1 MNNETQTVITDK
13 GPHVS
18 KEITRSRTEEIES
31 YSISTEKEFIKNL
44 SLKDIIFI
52 RECLSLFIDE
62 EKEKR
67 VITFNDEK
75 GSES

>member
-1 MNNETQTVITDK
+1 MNNEIQTVITDK
-13 GPHVS
+13 DPHVS
-18 KEITRSRTEEIES
+18 KETTRSRTGENES
-31 YSISTEKEFIKNL
+31 YSISTENVFIKNL

-67 VITFNDEK
+67 VITFNEK